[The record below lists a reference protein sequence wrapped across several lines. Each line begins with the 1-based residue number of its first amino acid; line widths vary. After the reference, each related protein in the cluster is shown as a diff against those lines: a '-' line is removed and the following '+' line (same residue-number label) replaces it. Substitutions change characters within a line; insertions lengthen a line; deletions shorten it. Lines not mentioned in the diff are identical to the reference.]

1 MTEIDNEKNRVINLE
16 TKKTKELKMILWRHT
31 NKMGVFGCFEVTM
44 GWYGRERVDYMTYD
58 TRGVFRCYE
67 IKISK
72 EDFHS
77 KCKHTFVGHYNYY
90 VMPPEVYQAVK
101 DDIPDYV
108 GVYEVKFNALDCVKK
123 ARKQVVLN
131 PEELKDYLIRSLCR
145 DAGKLVDNGD
155 DRKLH
160 QLRRELEQVRR
171 SKEYYYKE
179 YWHLKRKLEGLT
191 DE

>member
-1 MTEIDNEKNRVINLE
+1 M
-16 TKKTKELKMILWRHT
+16 
-31 NKMGVFGCFEVTM
+31 
-44 GWYGRERVDYMTYD
+44 
-58 TRGVFRCYE
+58 
-67 IKISK
+67 
-72 EDFHS
+72 
-77 KCKHTFVGHYNYY
+77 
-90 VMPPEVYQAVK
+90 K

-131 PEELKDYLIRSLCR
+131 PEELKDYLIRSLYR
-145 DAGKLVDNGD
+145 DAGKLIDNGD
-155 DRKLH
+155 DMKLQ

-179 YWHLKRKLEGLT
+179 YWYLKRKLEGLT